1 MMIVDGF
8 DGCYYIDPDEETLA
22 KMQEKKRTADEYQ
35 RQLENYRGKESV
47 TPHGQKIKLYANI
60 GSPADVEHVLKGD
73 AEGVGLLRSEFLY
86 LGRDT
91 YPTEDELFN
100 AYRKVVEG
108 LEGRRV
114 VIRTLDIGADK
125 QADYFEL
132 DKEENP
138 ALGLR
143 GARICLRRP
152 EVFRTQMRSIYRA
165 SALGPVSV
173 MFPMI
178 ASVWEVRKLKE
189 MCEQIRE
196 EMKQEGIEIGEVEHG
211 IMIETP
217 AAAVISD
224 LLAEEVDFFSVG
236 TNDLTQ
242 YTLAVDRQNPSLDGF
257 DDPHHPALIRLLGMI
272 AQTHIRQESGAESAA
287 NLLRI

>member
-1 MMIVDGF
+1 
-8 DGCYYIDPDEETLA
+8 
-22 KMQEKKRTADEYQ
+22 
-35 RQLENYRGKESV
+35 
-47 TPHGQKIKLYANI
+47 
-60 GSPADVEHVLKGD
+60 
-73 AEGVGLLRSEFLY
+73 
-86 LGRDT
+86 
-91 YPTEDELFN
+91 
-100 AYRKVVEG
+100 
-108 LEGRRV
+108 
-114 VIRTLDIGADK
+114 
-125 QADYFEL
+125 
-132 DKEENP
+132 
-138 ALGLR
+138 
-143 GARICLRRP
+143 
-152 EVFRTQMRSIYRA
+152 
-165 SALGPVSV
+165 

-257 DDPHHPALIRLLGMI
+257 DDPHHPALIRLFGMI
-272 AQTHIRQESGAESAA
+272 AQNAHKAGIGAESAA